1 MEKIDLIQQQNP
13 RSLKYDSPNISQMF
27 KLKIDDRTMFY
38 FRTKEKRQAF
48 IEKRY
53 DRRSKKFNI
62 NSEY

>member
-13 RSLKYDSPNISQMF
+13 RSLKYDSPDISQMF

-62 NSEY
+62 NSD

>member
-1 MEKIDLIQQQNP
+1 MDTKQIKKALV
-13 RSLKYDSPNISQMF
+13 SVYH
-27 KLKIDDRTMFY
+27 
-38 FRTKEKRQAF
+38 KEKLDEIIKKLHAAGVSFISTGGTQAF